1 MAALT
6 TRGNWLQG
14 SGWVQAL
21 VQAEITSAVTADS
34 FLRASH
40 VSRTRRAHQVTAAA
54 LWTLQRRAY
63 DHCFELSDKRN
74 EELEF
79 DNWCQQQ
86 AKTCPQWQFWCTFA
100 PYA

>member
-40 VSRTRRAHQVTAAA
+40 VSRTRR
-54 LWTLQRRAY
+54 
-63 DHCFELSDKRN
+63 RN